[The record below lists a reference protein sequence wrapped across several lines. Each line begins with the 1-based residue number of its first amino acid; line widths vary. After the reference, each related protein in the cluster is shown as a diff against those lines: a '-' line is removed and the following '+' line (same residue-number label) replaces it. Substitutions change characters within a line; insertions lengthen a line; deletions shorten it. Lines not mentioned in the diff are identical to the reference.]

1 MANTAAK
8 VSRKISQTA
17 LNTRERKFVDLYI
30 QSYLSSARVTN
41 TALAIR
47 AGYSPNCAHVTA
59 ARALKRDKIKQA
71 IDDGLSKAGENS
83 SVSEAIIL
91 RELRRIA
98 LGDKTPV
105 SARLKALE
113 LLGKTLTMFSER
125 TVVVPEVPNLS
136 PDEITR
142 YRRISAALDR
152 PALAASNI
160 PDDVLDGEVIDDDD
174 PPSIQL
180 PDKPTDYATTS
191 GLTGMLDDEQ
201 TDDDSLVGNT
211 VDSLVAGEQST
222 NGTDEDSDND

>member
-1 MANTAAK
+1 MPT
-8 VSRKISQTA
+8 T
-17 LNTRERKFVDLYI
+17 LNTRERALVELYA
-30 QSYLSSARVTN
+30 SAVLSGVKIN
-41 TALAIR
+41 ETALAVR
-47 AGYSPNCAHVTA
+47 AGYAAKGAHVTA
-59 ARALKRDKIKQA
+59 SRNLQKPKIKAA
-71 IDDGLSKAGENS
+71 ID
-83 SVSEAIIL
+83 AIIEKRGMKSRISESMIL
-91 RELRRIA
+91 RQLRDIA
-98 LGDKTPV
+98 LAKKTPV

-136 PDEITR
+136 PDEIIR

-174 PPSIQL
+174 PPGIQL

-191 GLTGMLDDEQ
+191 GLTSMLDDEQ